1 MQHLLVSLTYDSLL
15 DTGPPSGW
23 QIDGNFGGTAAIA
36 EGLLQSHNGVVVVL
50 PALMP
55 SSKTGSFKGLVARGG
70 FVVDAEWENG
80 NVKSIDV
87 ESRLGNPLKLRVGTG
102 QSLAREARVS
112 SGSNSTDVIEQET
125 KAGETYSFKF
135 DV

>member
-1 MQHLLVSLTYDSLL
+1 
-15 DTGPPSGW
+15 
-23 QIDGNFGGTAAIA
+23 
-36 EGLLQSHNGVVVVL
+36 
-50 PALMP
+50 MP
-55 SSKTGSFKGLVARGG
+55 SAKTGSFKGLVARGG

-80 NVKSIDV
+80 SVKSIDV

-102 QSLAREARVS
+102 QNLARGARVS